1 MEQSDTFIRSRRGA
15 RLFTYY
21 LVATAMICGALV
33 MVVEV
38 LGSRVLGPFF
48 GVSLFVW
55 TSLITVTLVALAAG
69 YAAGGILSDRKGD
82 AAYLYGIILA
92 AGILVLLI
100 PALKPIVL
108 RACLPLGLRMGALVS
123 ALLLFGP
130 SLFLLGCVSPYIV
143 KLAAR
148 EMNSIGRT
156 VGLFYALST
165 LGSFAG
171 TLLTGFVLIAYLGVN
186 RIFEVTGLVLAGLG
200 LLYFF
205 LFKKKAAAPLLLAAP
220 LALLFQAPV
229 PVTKIMANGTTVT
242 EVFSEDSF
250 YGNVKVVDYSYGRAH
265 TRELMIDGLIQG
277 GMDMNNRL
285 SVYEY
290 AYLLEM
296 LPYQINP
303 AGRNCLVIGLG
314 AGLVPMWFEQQG
326 IRTDVVDIDPVVV
339 DVARRFFDFRISGD
353 IILSDARHYLVTAR
367 RSYDYVVLDVFNGDT
382 TPGHILSREALELV
396 RERMTERGVLAINLI
411 GSLGG
416 NNLMT
421 ASVVKTLRSVFGQ
434 VEIYEAGSGK
444 DKNGYGNLAIM
455 AYSFAPVPRQPA
467 GAGNFPV
474 HVMAR
479 EGVEHAFTG
488 PVQEPLH
495 ASAFVLS
502 DDYNPIDFFDSA
514 LKEEVRRDI
523 LKNTDWDI
531 LI

>member
-1 MEQSDTFIRSRRGA
+1 MEKIDTPMSTPVA
-15 RLFTYY
+15 RVFTYY

-33 MVVEV
+33 MVIEV

-69 YAAGGILSDRKGD
+69 YAVGGILSDRKGD

-100 PALKPIVL
+100 PALKPMVL
-108 RACLPLGLRMGALVS
+108 KACLPLGLRMGALVS

-148 EMNSIGRT
+148 EMSSIGRT

-186 RIFEVTGLVLAGLG
+186 RIFEVTGLVLAGLA
-200 LLYFF
+200 LFYFF
-205 LFKKKAAAPLLLAAP
+205 LFKGKAAAPLLLAVP
-220 LALLFQAPV
+220 LALLFQAPL
-229 PVTKIMANGTTVT
+229 PVSKVMPSGTTVT
-242 EVFSEDSF
+242 EVFSRDSF
-250 YGNVKVVDYSYGRAH
+250 YGSVKVVDYSHGQAH

-285 SVYEY
+285 SIYEY

-296 LPYQINP
+296 LPYHINP
-303 AGRNCLVIGLG
+303 DGRNCLVIGLG
-314 AGLVPMWFEQQG
+314 AGLVPMWYEQQG

-339 DVARRFFDFRISGD
+339 DIARRFFGFRVSGEV
-353 IILSDARHYLVTAR
+353 ILSDARHYLMTAG

-382 TPGHILSREALELV
+382 TPGHILSREALQMV
-396 RERMTERGVLAINLI
+396 RARMSERGVLAINLI
-411 GSLGG
+411 GSLTER
-416 NNLMT
+416 NLMT
-421 ASVVKTLRSVFGQ
+421 ASVVKTLRSVFDQ
-434 VEIYEAGSGK
+434 VDIYQAGSYE
-444 DKNGYGNLAIM
+444 NGHGNLAIL
-455 AYSFAPVPRQPA
+455 AYSFAPVPRMRSA
-467 GAGNFPV
+467 ARDFPV
-474 HVMAR
+474 HAMAR
-479 EGVEHAFTG
+479 EGVEHAFTR
-488 PVQEPLH
+488 PVQMPEH

-502 DDYNPIDFFDSA
+502 DDYNPIDFFDSS
-514 LKEEVRRDI
+514 LKEDVRRDI